1 MAASVE
7 TEPLPPQDIMATYP
21 EPLRPTLSAPRHVA
35 FRGANNKYLGWTKGG
50 FMKFIYDDLTN
61 PFVKHQVVNEET
73 DDGER
78 YVHIKCCF
86 NQKFWR
92 RKDNSS
98 WFIVAGGRYPDSD
111 RSRWSCTLFDRVYSD
126 QDASVRL
133 HLLQPS
139 KLLAI
144 CETKTAHGDCLF
156 VQADKLNEAA
166 HELQV
171 VSLDLLP
178 EIFALLG
185 DNGDYL
191 AASSFQ
197 FNDYLQFDS
206 TDIGSSAVRHQV
218 MYRQDDGTMAVKS
231 LGFGAFWEKRSPT
244 VGEKSILGDATD
256 YDPSQKNMLFRPLQV
271 DRERVAL
278 ICLGTNFFCRR
289 EETDTGH
296 HFFSPVA
303 SMLEEATLLKVREA
317 VIQRKVYSVEYDLKN
332 IEIYDE
338 VPLLA
343 ATVVASNK
351 TTTAQTT
358 ELNLSRK
365 VKNSRS
371 WSNSLSYTTGIKSS
385 FTMGVPSIGESG
397 VEVSDSKTSTKE
409 WGESEE
415 DETTLGGNY
424 SVTVKPGVKLTVLL
438 RATQGKFSLKFSYVQ
453 EDVLSTGEQVKAIK
467 HDGVFTG
474 VNYFNIQTENHETPI
489 TM

>member
-1 MAASVE
+1 MAASVDA
-7 TEPLPPQDIMATYP
+7 EPLPPQDIMATYP
-21 EPLRPTLSAPRHVA
+21 EPLRPILSSPRHVA
-35 FRGANNKYLGWTKGG
+35 FRGANNEYLGWTKGG
-50 FMKFIYDDLTN
+50 FTKFIYDDLTN
-61 PFVKHQVVNEET
+61 PFVKHPVMNEET
-73 DDGER
+73 DNGER

-92 RKDNSS
+92 RQDNSS
-98 WFIVAGGRYPDSD
+98 WLILAGGRYPDRD

-144 CETKTAHGDCLF
+144 CETKTAQVRQHGYWQLCR
-156 VQADKLNEAA
+156 
-166 HELQV
+166 
-171 VSLDLLP
+171 
-178 EIFALLG
+178 
-185 DNGDYL
+185 
-191 AASSFQ
+191 
-197 FNDYLQFDS
+197 
-206 TDIGSSAVRHQV
+206 SAPSDVPPGRRNHG
-218 MYRQDDGTMAVKS
+218 R
-231 LGFGAFWEKRSPT
+231 EK
-244 VGEKSILGDATD
+244 
-256 YDPSQKNMLFRPLQV
+256 FR
-271 DRERVAL
+271 
-278 ICLGTNFFCRR
+278 FRR

-303 SMLEEATLLKVREA
+303 SMLEEATLLKVRET
-317 VIQRKVYSVEYDLKN
+317 VIQRKVHSVEYDLKN

-343 ATVVASNK
+343 ATVVVSNK
-351 TTTAQTT
+351 TTHAQTT

-365 VKNSRS
+365 VKNSRP
-371 WSNSLSYTTGIKSS
+371 WSNSLPYTTGIKGS

-415 DETTLGGNY
+415 DETTLGSNY

-453 EDVLSTGEQVKAIK
+453 EDVLSTGEQVKASK
-467 HDGVFTG
+467 HDGLFTG
-474 VNYFNIQTENHETPI
+474 VNYNVKINLSYHFTTSLLYAPATINKTCKLHV
-489 TM
+489 

>member
-1 MAASVE
+1 
-7 TEPLPPQDIMATYP
+7 
-21 EPLRPTLSAPRHVA
+21 
-35 FRGANNKYLGWTKGG
+35 
-50 FMKFIYDDLTN
+50 MKFIYDDLTN

-73 DDGER
+73 DNGER
-78 YVHIKCCF
+78 YVHINCCF

-92 RKDNSS
+92 RQDSSS
-98 WFIVAGGRYPDSD
+98 WLIVAGGRYPDRD

-144 CETKTAHGDCLF
+144 YETKTAQGDCLF

-166 HELQV
+166 HELQAV
-171 VSLDLLP
+171 FLDLLP

-185 DNGDYL
+185 DNGNYL
-191 AASSFQ
+191 AASTLGI
-197 FNDYLQFDS
+197 NDYLQFDS

-231 LGFGAFWEKRSPT
+231 LGFGAFWERRSPSAIQT
-244 VGEKSILGDATD
+244 ILGDASD

-271 DRERVAL
+271 DIETVAL

-289 EETDTGH
+289 EETETGH

-303 SMLEEATLLKVREA
+303 SMLEEATLLKVRET
-317 VIQRKVYSVEYDLKN
+317 VIQRKVHSVEYDLKN
-332 IEIYDE
+332 IEIYDAA
-338 VPLLA
+338 PLLA

-371 WSNSLSYTTGIKSS
+371 WSNSLSYTTGIKGS

-453 EDVLSTGEQVKAIK
+453 EDVLSTGEQVKATK
-467 HDGVFTG
+467 DDGVFTG
-474 VNYFNIQTENHETPI
+474 VNYFNIQTENHVTPI